1 MTKIQ
6 YTLDYGKVDISN
18 TVPKIFHPDGGYSEH
33 TGKISGESSEF
44 KNNLIKKLTDENL
57 YIIYTFDF
65 KTRQSWESSGSSYS
79 YIIYVDN
86 YGNIYNGFNN
96 LSQSLPI
103 DKSFKLPDIF
113 IDVIKSID
121 QRRNDNSCINRSNN
135 FYKNQDEYMII
146 NIIKKIKDLKV
157 LCENNNDESKILDE
171 IKILQNTNQEYYYK
185 LMKMKE
191 DNQIYFNFIKKL
203 IIDNKIEIDD
213 ENIIKLVKENMLS
226 VDN

>member
-18 TVPKIFHPDGGYSEH
+18 TVPKIHHPDGYSEH
-33 TGKISGESSEF
+33 TGKISNESNEF
-44 KNNLIKKLTDENL
+44 KNDLIKKLRDENL

-65 KTRQSWESSGSSYS
+65 KTIRPGDSIINCYS
-79 YIIYVDN
+79 YNIYVDN
-86 YGNIYNGFNN
+86 YGNIYNGLNN

-103 DKSFKLPDIF
+103 DKSFKLPDIL

-121 QRRNDNSCINRSNN
+121 QRRNDNSCKNLYNN
-135 FYKNQDEYMII
+135 FYQYPDEYMII

-157 LCENNNDESKILDE
+157 LCETSNIDENKILDE
-171 IKILQNTNQEYYYK
+171 VKILQNTNQEYYYK

-213 ENIIKLVKENMLS
+213 ENIIKLIKENMLS
-226 VDN
+226 VD

>member
-18 TVPKIFHPDGGYSEH
+18 TVPKIFHPDGYSEH
-33 TGKISGESSEF
+33 TGKISNESNEF
-44 KNNLIKKLTDENL
+44 KNDLIKKLRDENL

-65 KTRQSWESSGSSYS
+65 KTRQSWDSSGSSYS

-121 QRRNDNSCINRSNN
+121 QRRDGNNYNN
-135 FYKNQDEYMII
+135 FYKNQDEDMII
-146 NIIKKIKDLKV
+146 NIIKKIKNLKV
-157 LCENNNDESKILDE
+157 LCETSNIDENKILDE
-171 IKILQNTNQEYYYK
+171 VKILQNTNQEYYYK